1 MEEQRQSKIK
11 LEELSIEVIDP
22 VHDIGNFKSYED
34 ELVDFLIEDAL
45 DNQQKKIST
54 TYLWFYKPK
63 KELVGYVTVLA
74 DAINLQGEL
83 KEYFRHAGIFYR
95 SLPALK
101 IGRLCV
107 SDDYRERGVGT
118 LMIEFAIILAEK
130 IGKEVGLRFITTDA
144 KKNPNPQKNSI
155 HFYKKFCF
163 EVLKQREKGTLPLF
177 KDLIKKWLK
186 IFSVSIYLCVE

>member
-1 MEEQRQSKIK
+1 MEEQLPQKIK
-11 LEELSIEVIDP
+11 LEELHIEVISP
-22 VHDIGNFKSYED
+22 LCNISNFKSYEQ

-45 DNQQKKIST
+45 DNQEKKIST

-63 KELVGYVTVLA
+63 NELVGYITVLA

-83 KEYFRHAGIFYR
+83 KEYFRQAGIFYR

-107 SDDYRERGVGT
+107 SDEYLGRRIGT

-130 IGKEVGLRFITTDA
+130 IGKDIGLRFITTDA
-144 KKNPNPQKNSI
+144 KRNHNSGKDSI
-155 HFYKKFCF
+155 HFYKKFGF
-163 EVLKQREKGTLPLF
+163 EILKQREKGTIPLY
-177 KDLIKKWLK
+177 KDLIKK
-186 IFSVSIYLCVE
+186 